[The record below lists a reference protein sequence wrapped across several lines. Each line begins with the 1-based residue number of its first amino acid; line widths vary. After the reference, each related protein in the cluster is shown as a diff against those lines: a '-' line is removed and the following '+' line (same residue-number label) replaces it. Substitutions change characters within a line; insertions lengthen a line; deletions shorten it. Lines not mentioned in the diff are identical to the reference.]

1 MTNKLDTIS
10 FGKIV
15 QIREKLLK
23 AQAAGKK
30 VYRFESG
37 DPSFSIATQVV
48 KGINVAAETG
58 KTHYVPNDGIPE
70 LKKELKKKLETK
82 NGIHLPSADCI
93 FMTNGAMHA
102 LYVTW
107 QCLLAAGD
115 EVIVPDPMWTE
126 AVENIRLADAKPV
139 PVILK
144 HEEGYN
150 YSPSEIEAKITSKTK
165 AIFINSPHNPTG
177 AVLPKDT
184 LLAILKIAYKHG
196 LHVIADEAYEDVV
209 YDAKHYS
216 PTALAEQNFD
226 ETFVKKVIS
235 IYSFSKSYAMSG
247 LRVGYIVTRDAK
259 LQERISKLLRCT
271 INGVN
276 SLAQWAA
283 LEAVKTDP
291 SHLEMMKKEYRLRRD
306 LLLHALSGIAGLH
319 PYKPEGAF
327 YVWCKIDPSLYKRL
341 DVRDADHL
349 SQMLAEQ
356 HGLGSAPGDSFGQHC
371 DDAIRFAYSCSTEM
385 IREGAGLLAKVLQ
398 E

>member
-37 DPSFSIATQVV
+37 DPSFSIAPQVI
-48 KGINVAAETG
+48 KAIATAAETG

-70 LKKELKKKLETK
+70 LRKELKNKLEKK
-82 NGIHLPSADCI
+82 NGIHVSADNI
-93 FMTNGAMHA
+93 YLTNGAMHA
-102 LYVTW
+102 LYVLW
-107 QCLLAAGD
+107 QCLLSPGD

-126 AVENIRLADAKPV
+126 AVENVRLADAKPV
-139 PVILK
+139 PVVLH
-144 HEEGYN
+144 HEKDYD
-150 YSPSEIEAKITSKTK
+150 YSPAEIESKITAKTK

-177 AVLPKDT
+177 VVLSKET
-184 LLAILKIAYKHG
+184 LTEILKIAKKHN
-196 LHVIADEAYEDVV
+196 LYVVSDEAYEDVV

-216 PTALAEQNFD
+216 VTALAEQLYGDAF
-226 ETFVKKVIS
+226 TSKTIS
-235 IYSFSKSYAMSG
+235 IYSFSKSYAMPG

-276 SLAQWAA
+276 SVAQWAA
-283 LEAVKTDP
+283 LEAVKLDN

-306 LLLHALSGIAGLH
+306 LFLEALSGIPGVH
-319 PYKPEGAF
+319 PYTPGGAF
-327 YVWCKIDPSLYKRL
+327 YIWCKLDPALYKRL
-341 DVRDADHL
+341 GVRNADEV
-349 SQMLAEQ
+349 SQLLAEQ
-356 HGLGSAPGDSFGQHC
+356 YGLGSAPGDSFGVHC
-371 DDAIRFAYSCSTEM
+371 DDAIRFAYSCATEM
-385 IREGAGLLAKVLQ
+385 IREGAPILAKVLKK
-398 E
+398 